1 MKHAVGLLNRQGE
14 IGPMECELMV
24 AVVAEAV
31 RVADG
36 DCLVAA
42 EAVDVHLV
50 ISHIWPPVR
59 RLRLRMQARRW
70 VAHLHSG
77 NLAEVCHSVGTS
89 CPSGW

>member
-1 MKHAVGLLNRQGE
+1 MKHAVGLLNRPGE
-14 IGPMECELMV
+14 IGPLECELMV

-50 ISHIWPPVR
+50 I
-59 RLRLRMQARRW
+59 
-70 VAHLHSG
+70 
-77 NLAEVCHSVGTS
+77 
-89 CPSGW
+89 